1 MPEKYFVECDCGKR
15 VRVELHQAGT
25 EKACHS
31 CHRTVHVPDT
41 ITLQES
47 SGDKYP
53 LLRPLEKIKRTLG
66 LGEAPFDGLCHHCE
80 ESDATYQIPMILNII
95 VERYMENDGGIR
107 PTINGGIKLVV
118 AEAEEFS
125 EETTFPLLLC
135 GKCHAEFVDAR
146 EAANRKRM
154 RGLFVLLG
162 LLVAFLVFAYFNAE
176 VVALLSGILWLIG
189 VIAWASRFRDTKKI
203 DPFIKTWLNDIRWV
217 PEALALEDDYTLS
230 IGDSETIN
238 SNAVS

>member
-31 CHRTVHVPDT
+31 CHRTMRVPDT

-66 LGEAPFDGLCHHCE
+66 LGETPFDGLCHHCE
-80 ESDATYQIPMILNII
+80 ESDATFQIPMILNVV

-107 PTINGGIKLVV
+107 PSIHGGIKLVV
-118 AEAEEFS
+118 AEAEEYS
-125 EETTFPLLLC
+125 EETAFPLLLC
-135 GKCHAEFVDAR
+135 AKCHAEFVDAR

-154 RGLFVLLG
+154 QGLVVLLG
-162 LLVAFLVFAYFNAE
+162 LLVAFLIFAYFKAE

-217 PEALALEDDYTLS
+217 PEALALEDDYTLL